1 MSYEYSQNHSS
12 YVLAVPGDKSSP
24 HDYKYG
30 VSVHTDNG
38 QSLNGILWAP
48 CLYGNNEPSPDAGT
62 IQTSISSFH
71 VALLIVG
78 NFAKRIEY
86 SKLGQIIDCN
96 VYGSIQRLK
105 FYRRILSVY

>member
-12 YVLAVPGDKSSP
+12 YVLAVPVDKSSP

-48 CLYGNNEPSPDAGT
+48 CLYGNNEPSPDTGM
-62 IQTSISSFH
+62 I
-71 VALLIVG
+71 
-78 NFAKRIEY
+78 
-86 SKLGQIIDCN
+86 
-96 VYGSIQRLK
+96 
-105 FYRRILSVY
+105 